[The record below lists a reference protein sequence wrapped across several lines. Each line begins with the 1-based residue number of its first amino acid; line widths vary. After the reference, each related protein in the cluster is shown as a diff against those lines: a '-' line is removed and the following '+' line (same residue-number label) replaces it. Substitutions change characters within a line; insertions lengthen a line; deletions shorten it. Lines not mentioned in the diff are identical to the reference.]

1 MHNENPAE
9 EYVAVSVGYRFVDGY
24 HVFTSQDAR
33 GLYVA
38 SRDPRKAY
46 ESVAEVLQ
54 ELMARQNGVSVVEV
68 VPTLTFEEWLS
79 RRRQRKAEPKL
90 SYRPPV
96 LRRRDFVVRLAAA

>member
-1 MHNENPAE
+1 MQNENPIA

-24 HVFTSQDAR
+24 HVFTSQDVR

-46 ESVAEVLQ
+46 ASVAEVLQ
-54 ELMARQNGVSVVEV
+54 ELMAKQIGVSAIEV
-68 VPTLTFEEWLS
+68 VSTMTFEEWLS
-79 RRRQRKAEPKL
+79 LHRKPKVEPH
-90 SYRPPV
+90 RPPI